1 MTKAR
6 SDRQFMGAVVEKA
19 RRLSR
24 RKVYLAIVVLHLM
37 VMSPI
42 GYGVLSIEVGNAWKA
57 IEKYRDARDH
67 QRRTRERGEQFKE
80 VLSSL
85 MKLQRGIRARGAL
98 EEDAAMAHSLVRQ
111 SAEKTGL
118 RLKGFV
124 VMDAEDE
131 HLVTLEGAF
140 RNVVMLVDALPRD
153 LSSFRVR
160 RFIVRLVSSRGDPL
174 EVEILIK
181 KSPNTPELSPV
192 CNTEVR

>member
-1 MTKAR
+1 
-6 SDRQFMGAVVEKA
+6 
-19 RRLSR
+19 
-24 RKVYLAIVVLHLM
+24 
-37 VMSPI
+37 
-42 GYGVLSIEVGNAWKA
+42 
-57 IEKYRDARDH
+57 
-67 QRRTRERGEQFKE
+67 
-80 VLSSL
+80 
-85 MKLQRGIRARGAL
+85 
-98 EEDAAMAHSLVRQ
+98 MAHSLVRQ

-140 RNVVMLVDALPRD
+140 RNVVMLVDALPRH
-153 LSSFRVR
+153 LLSFRVR